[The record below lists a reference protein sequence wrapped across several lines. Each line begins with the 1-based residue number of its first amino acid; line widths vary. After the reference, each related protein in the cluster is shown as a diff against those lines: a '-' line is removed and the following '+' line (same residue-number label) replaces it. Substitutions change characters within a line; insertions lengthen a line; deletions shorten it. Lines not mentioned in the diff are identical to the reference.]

1 MFTIGKVR
9 NILGGDSMEIQY
21 KQLTPEY
28 RLLLGPGP
36 VEVSPRVLNAMSQP
50 LYGHLDHKFLEIA
63 NETMELLRFVFQTK
77 NYLTLPMSGTGSAG
91 METVM
96 VNLIEPGDSVIVCVC
111 GVFGERIREM
121 AGRFGAKVISVE
133 APMGEAIDPDKV
145 KAAFEGQDKVKLVA
159 IVHAETSTG
168 VKQPLEEISE
178 IAKKN
183 DALFV
188 VDAVTSLGGVELK
201 VDEWGIDACY
211 SGTQKALSCPP
222 GLSPVTLSD
231 KAVEAISN
239 RKTKVSSWYLDLS
252 MIKNYWGQE
261 RTYHHTAPIN
271 MIYGLREALIM
282 VYEEGLKKRFT
293 RHQLN
298 SDAFVAGIEAMRLN
312 MVVKNKE
319 HRLPT
324 LNAVRIPEG
333 VNDELAREFLLE
345 KYGIEIGGGLGDF
358 KGKAWRVGL
367 MGESSKR
374 NNVILL
380 LGALGDAMLDQGYKV
395 DVGKGIEV
403 ALKTLKQK
411 S

>member
-1 MFTIGKVR
+1 MK
-9 NILGGDSMEIQY
+9 IQY
-21 KQLTPEY
+21 KHLSPEY

-50 LYGHLDHKFLEIA
+50 LYGHLDPKFLEAA
-63 NETMELLRFVFQTK
+63 NETMELLRYVFQTK

-121 AGRFGAKVISVE
+121 AGRFGAKVISVD

-145 KAAFEGQDKVKLVA
+145 KAAFESQDKIKLIAV
-159 IVHAETSTG
+159 VHAETSTG

-178 IAKKN
+178 IAKSN
-183 DALFV
+183 GALLV
-188 VDAVTSLGGVELK
+188 VDAVTSLGGTELK

-222 GLSPVTLSD
+222 GLSPVTLND

-239 RKTKVSSWYLDLS
+239 RKTKVVSWYLDLS
-252 MIKNYWGQE
+252 MIKDYWGHE
-261 RTYHHTAPIN
+261 RVYHHTAPIN

-282 VYEEGLKKRFT
+282 VYEEGLGKRFA

-298 SDAFVAGIEAMRLN
+298 SDAFIAGVEAMGLK

-324 LNAVRIPEG
+324 LNVISIPEG
-333 VNDELAREFLLE
+333 VQDSPVREFLLN

-367 MGESSKR
+367 MGESSRR

-380 LGALGDAMLDQGYKV
+380 LGALGDAMLNQGYTV
-395 DVGKGIEV
+395 NVGKGIAA
-403 ALKTLKQK
+403 ALKVFN
-411 S
+411 

>member
-1 MFTIGKVR
+1 MKKNYR
-9 NILGGDSMEIQY
+9 
-21 KQLTPEY
+21 QLAPEY

-36 VEVSPRVLNAMSQP
+36 VEVSPRVLNAMSKP

-63 NETMELLRFVFQTK
+63 NETMELLRYVFKTK

-96 VNLIEPGDSVIVCVC
+96 VNLIEPGDQVITCVC

-121 AGRFGAKVISVE
+121 AKRFGAKVISVE
-133 APMGEAIDPDKV
+133 APYGEAIDVDKV
-145 KAAFEGQDKVKLVA
+145 KEAFKANKNIKLIA

-168 VKQPLEEISE
+168 VKQPLEEISRL
-178 IAKKN
+178 AKEN
-183 DALFV
+183 DALLV
-188 VDAVTSLGGVELK
+188 VDAVTSLGGVKLEI
-201 VDEWGIDACY
+201 DEWGIDACY

-222 GLSPVTLSD
+222 GLSPVTMSE
-231 KAVEAISN
+231 KALDAITN

-252 MIKNYWGQE
+252 MIKDYWGQE
-261 RTYHHTAPIN
+261 RAYHHTAPIN
-271 MIYGLREALIM
+271 MIYGLREALLM
-282 VYEEGLKKRFT
+282 VYEEDLDERLK

-298 SDAFVAGIEAMRLN
+298 SDAFVAGVEAMGLD

-333 VNDELAREFLLE
+333 VQDVPVREYLLD
-345 KYGIEIGGGLGDF
+345 KYGIEVGGGLGDF

-367 MGESSKR
+367 MGESSRR

-380 LGALGDAMLDQGYKV
+380 LGALGDALINQGYKA
-395 DVGKGIEV
+395 DVGLSITA
-403 ALKTLKQK
+403 ALDVYREKQ
-411 S
+411 

>member
-1 MFTIGKVR
+1 MKKT
-9 NILGGDSMEIQY
+9 Y
-21 KQLTPEY
+21 KQLAPDY

-36 VEVSPRVLNAMSQP
+36 VEVSPRVLNALSKP
-50 LYGHLDHKFLEIA
+50 LYGHLDPNFLEIT
-63 NETMELLRFVFQTK
+63 NETMEMLRHVFQT
-77 NYLTLPMSGTGSAG
+77 NNRLTLPMSGTGSAG

-96 VNLIEPGDSVIVCVC
+96 VNLLEPGDEAIVCVN
-111 GVFGERIREM
+111 GVFGQRLRDIAQRC
-121 AGRFGAKVISVE
+121 GAKVISVE
-133 APMGEAIDPDKV
+133 APWGEIIDPEKV
-145 KAAFEGQDKVKLVA
+145 REAFRSCRKAKLVA

-168 VKQPLEEISE
+168 IKQPLEEISK
-178 IAKKN
+178 IAKDN
-183 DALFV
+183 DALLV

-222 GLSPVTLSD
+222 GLSPITFSE
-231 KAVEAISN
+231 KAINVLNN

-252 MIKNYWGQE
+252 MIQNYWGQK

-271 MIYGLREALIM
+271 MIYGLREALLI
-282 VYEEGLKKRFT
+282 VCEEGLEKRFK

-298 SDAFVAGIEAMRLN
+298 SDAFVAGIEAMGLK
-312 MVVKNKE
+312 MLVKNKE

-324 LNAVRIPEG
+324 LNAISIPDGINDDLVRQY
-333 VNDELAREFLLE
+333 LLE

-367 MGESSKR
+367 MGESSRR

-380 LGALGDAMLDQGYKV
+380 LGALGDALMNQGYKA
-395 DVGKGIEV
+395 DIGTAITS
-403 ALKTLKQK
+403 ALKVYQEAEK
-411 S
+411 

>member
-1 MFTIGKVR
+1 MKK
-9 NILGGDSMEIQY
+9 QY
-21 KQLTPEY
+21 EQLSPDY

-36 VEVSPRVLNAMSQP
+36 VEVSPRVLNAMSKP

-63 NETMELLRFVFQTK
+63 NETMELLRYVFKTK

-96 VNLIEPGDSVIVCVC
+96 VNLIEPGDQVIICVC

-121 AGRFGAKVISVE
+121 AKRFGAKIISVE
-133 APMGEAIDPDKV
+133 APYGEAIDIDKV
-145 KAAFEGQDKVKLVA
+145 KEAFKMNKNIKLVA

-168 VKQPLEEISE
+168 VKQPLIEISHLAE
-178 IAKKN
+178 EN

-188 VDAVTSLGGVELK
+188 VDAVTSLGGVELEI
-201 VDEWGIDACY
+201 DEWGIDACY

-222 GLSPVTLSD
+222 GLSPVTMNE
-231 KAVEAISN
+231 KALKAITN

-252 MIKNYWGQE
+252 MIKDYWGKE
-261 RTYHHTAPIN
+261 RAYHHTAPIN
-271 MIYGLREALIM
+271 MIYGLREALLM
-282 VYEEGLKKRFT
+282 VYEEGLDERLR

-298 SDAFVAGIEAMRLN
+298 SDAFIAGIEAMGLD

-324 LNAVRIPEG
+324 LNAIRIPEG
-333 VNDELAREFLLE
+333 VKDVPVREYLLD

-367 MGESSKR
+367 MGESSRR

-380 LGALGDAMLDQGYKV
+380 LGALGDALMNQGFKV
-395 DVGKGIEV
+395 DVGRGIEE
-403 ALKTLKQK
+403 ALTIYGD

>member
-1 MFTIGKVR
+1 MKKNYR
-9 NILGGDSMEIQY
+9 
-21 KQLTPEY
+21 QLAPEY

-36 VEVSPRVLNAMSQP
+36 VEVSPRVLNAMSKP

-63 NETMELLRFVFQTK
+63 NETMELLRYVFKTK

-96 VNLIEPGDSVIVCVC
+96 VNLIEPGDQVITCVC

-121 AGRFGAKVISVE
+121 AKRFGAKVISVE
-133 APMGEAIDPDKV
+133 APYGEAIDADKV
-145 KAAFEGQDKVKLVA
+145 KEAFKANKNIKLIA

-168 VKQPLEEISE
+168 VKQPLEEISRL
-178 IAKKN
+178 AKEN
-183 DALFV
+183 DALLV
-188 VDAVTSLGGVELK
+188 VDAVTSLGGVKLEI
-201 VDEWGIDACY
+201 DEWGIDACY

-222 GLSPVTLSD
+222 GLSPVTMSE
-231 KAVEAISN
+231 KALDAITN

-252 MIKNYWGQE
+252 MIKDYWGQE
-261 RTYHHTAPIN
+261 RAYHHTAPIN
-271 MIYGLREALIM
+271 MIYGLREALLM
-282 VYEEGLKKRFT
+282 VYEEDLDERLK

-298 SDAFVAGIEAMRLN
+298 SDAFVAGVEAMGLD

-333 VNDELAREFLLE
+333 VQDVPVREYLLD
-345 KYGIEIGGGLGDF
+345 KYGIEVGGGLGDF

-367 MGESSKR
+367 MGESSRR

-380 LGALGDAMLDQGYKV
+380 LGALGDALINQGYKA
-395 DVGKGIEV
+395 DVGLSITA
-403 ALKTLKQK
+403 ALDVYREKQ
-411 S
+411 